1 LSIVFTA
8 AASPA
13 ANTLDGQGWRQAG
26 ELGIALL
33 LSAVIGLEREV
44 RGKDAG
50 LRTHCLVGLGSALF
64 VLISKYGFT
73 DVLERQLITLDPSRM
88 AAQIISGIGFLGAGV
103 IFVRRDVVRGLT
115 TAAGIWVTA
124 AVGAAAGAG
133 LPVLAALAAAG
144 YLIITLGLPV
154 LRRRLPLLAS
164 KTGTL
169 NIRYP
174 DGRGMLR
181 TVISETTSR
190 GYVIDALS
198 TEPSDG
204 QRASGRPPDE
214 GQPSL
219 VMVRLRVHGKRP
231 VSELA
236 GALTDL
242 ELVQVVDATSDYTA
256 ADE

>member
-8 AASPA
+8 ATSPV
-13 ANTLDGQGWRQAG
+13 ANTISGQGWRQVG
-26 ELGIALL
+26 ELGVALL

-44 RGKDAG
+44 HGKDAG

-64 VLISKYGFT
+64 MLISKYGFT
-73 DVLERQLITLDPSRM
+73 DVLERQLIVLDPSRM
-88 AAQIISGIGFLGAGV
+88 AAQIISGVGFLGAGV
-103 IFVRRDVVRGLT
+103 IFVRRDAVRGLT

-133 LPVLAALAAAG
+133 LLVLAALTAGG
-144 YLIITLGLPV
+144 YLVITLALPA

-164 KTGTL
+164 KTATL
-169 NIRYP
+169 NVRYP

-181 TVISETTSR
+181 TVISEATSR
-190 GYVIDALS
+190 GYIIDALS
-198 TEPSDG
+198 TEPTD
-204 QRASGRPPDE
+204 GRPPDT

-219 VMVRLRVHGKRP
+219 VMVTLRVHGKRP

-236 GALTDL
+236 SALTDL
-242 ELVQVVDATSDYTA
+242 DQVEVVDATSDYPP